1 MLVRVA
7 ATRPFYLRQR
17 TRQQRVPANAARRS
31 GTTPVL
37 STPMHN
43 HRNLAPG
50 NFYVLHALPAYEP
63 QYESLLLFFDV
74 TELHNACED
83 WVLYVDPL
91 GLYAVRNRRE
101 IRAKDF
107 LAHTPSI
114 TFSRD
119 VRGSLRSHEA
129 VLHVQSTAQ
138 YTSTPPSE

>member
-50 NFYVLHALPAYEP
+50 KFYVLRALPAYEP

-83 WVLYVDPL
+83 WVLYVDL
-91 GLYAVRNRRE
+91 WVSMLCGTG
-101 IRAKDF
+101 AKFARKIF
-107 LAHTPSI
+107 LHTP
-114 TFSRD
+114 RP
-119 VRGSLRSHEA
+119 L
-129 VLHVQSTAQ
+129 
-138 YTSTPPSE
+138 PSFATYGFFAKS